1 MCGKEQE
8 RTPVALERGG
18 GGKRLVRVR
27 VCTRECVCVCAC
39 RLRTCFRVFV
49 GVGVWYHVSGDIP
62 ILQKCNMPNKQ

>member
-1 MCGKEQE
+1 M
-8 RTPVALERGG
+8 
-18 GGKRLVRVR
+18 R